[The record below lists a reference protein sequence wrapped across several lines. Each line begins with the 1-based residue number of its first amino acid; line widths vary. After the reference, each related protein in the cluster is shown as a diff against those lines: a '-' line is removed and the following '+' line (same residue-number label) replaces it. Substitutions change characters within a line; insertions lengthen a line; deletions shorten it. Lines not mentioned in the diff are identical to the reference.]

1 MKLATRSK
9 VAMGGALGALGL
21 AVVLA
26 APAFAC
32 TPTAELSA
40 TAYSASP
47 GETIQVRGKSFDPG
61 GLPAQVHLVNQESGA
76 ERVLWSVQPDQAGA
90 FAGPVTIPADARL
103 GDRYLLKATQTSFEY
118 GDQVGRNGML
128 SHGFRVVAPGQA
140 PPPPAAG
147 TVGDGTSSTP
157 PPPSPDP
164 APPAAGAGPQDGAA
178 TAAPAPP
185 APAPAAPAPAP
196 AATDRRSAA
205 PARGAA
211 APAPAVPAPAAETAA
226 PAPVATA
233 EAVEAPPAAV
243 APEAPAAVSKATA
256 TSDLWSGLAD
266 GSAAE
271 SALDRPAPAVRS
283 NGSFAAGLVLF
294 LGGALALVA
303 GLGVAT
309 VRRARARAR
318 L

>member
-1 MKLATRSK
+1 MKLATRSN
-9 VAMGGALGALGL
+9 VTRGGALGALGL

-32 TPTAELSA
+32 SPQATLFASA
-40 TAYSASP
+40 ARMSGETVQASP
-47 GETIQVRGKSFDPG
+47 GETIQVQGRSFDPG
-61 GLPAQVHLVNQESGA
+61 GLPAQVHLVDQESGA

-90 FAGPVTIPADARL
+90 FAGPVTIPADVRL
-103 GDRYLLKATQTSFEY
+103 GDRYLLKASQTSFEY
-118 GDQVGRNGML
+118 GDQVGRHGTL
-128 SHGFRVVAPGQA
+128 SRGFQVVAPGQA
-140 PPPPAAG
+140 TTPPPGPG
-147 TVGDGTSSTP
+147 TVGDGAGTP

-164 APPAAGAGPQDGAA
+164 APPAAGAGPQGGAA

-205 PARGAA
+205 PAGSTA

-226 PAPVATA
+226 PAPAATA
-233 EAVEAPPAAV
+233 EAVEAPAVAV

-266 GSAAE
+266 G
-271 SALDRPAPAVRS
+271 
-283 NGSFAAGLVLF
+283 
-294 LGGALALVA
+294 
-303 GLGVAT
+303 
-309 VRRARARAR
+309 
-318 L
+318 